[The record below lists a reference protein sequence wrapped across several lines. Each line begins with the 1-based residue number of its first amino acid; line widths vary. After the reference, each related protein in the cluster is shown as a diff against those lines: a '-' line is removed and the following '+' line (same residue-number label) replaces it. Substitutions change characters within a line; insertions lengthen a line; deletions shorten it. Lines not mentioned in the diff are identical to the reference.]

1 MNIQTIRLVDVFLI
15 GPAMMYVAATA
26 SGIPEPLRWFLAF
39 SGIMTVIY
47 NGNNY
52 LKNQTT

>member
-1 MNIQTIRLVDVFLI
+1 MNIQTIRLIDVFLI

-26 SGIPEPLRWFLAF
+26 QGIPGTLRWFLAF
-39 SGIMTVIY
+39 TGLMTVVY
-47 NGNNY
+47 NGHNY